1 MINYTLTNIKM
12 TVFFF
17 NSFFQS
23 LLQTA
28 HDVEFKKVKEIDK
41 LKRQVKFL
49 TPEEVANLVSIIKC
63 VEEEIYETN

>member
-12 TVFFF
+12 TVCL

-63 VEEEIYETN
+63 LEEEIC